1 MINAHITNKELE
13 MFVAE
18 PVNNM
23 AFVPNHEMAQSMARE
38 LLALRKEKLMLGIY
52 HESKPRFYPR
62 FNVVYM
68 DDNKVC
74 GYTLH
79 TGRFSAFERKNFD
92 KNFIKAGLPE

>member
-1 MINAHITNKELE
+1 MISDERLAELADDKMICKVSWDE
-13 MFVAE
+13 RV
-18 PVNNM
+18 
-23 AFVPNHEMAQSMARE
+23 SMAKE
-38 LLALRKEKLMLGIY
+38 LLALRKEKPLLGIY

-92 KNFIKAGLPE
+92 KNFIKADLPE

>member
-1 MINAHITNKELE
+1 MISDERL
-13 MFVAE
+13 
-18 PVNNM
+18 
-23 AFVPNHEMAQSMARE
+23 AQLADVKMICICKDDEYQEMARE